1 MLKRIL
7 DIASDLVAGESMV
20 EEQNNSLFKK
30 YEIKPLPYRLDALE
44 PYISKDILDV
54 HYNGHHKGYVNTVNK
69 LVDRFE
75 SVVKGDAASYD
86 IQGIV
91 RGIVF
96 NLNGHKLHSLY
107 WNNMAE
113 EGKRGKPGGMI
124 ADLIEKQY
132 KSLDRFKQVLFE
144 TANSLPGT
152 GWTTLNYD
160 VENGNLQIMTYEN
173 HFMNQIAELPIVL
186 ILDEFE
192 HAYYLQYK
200 NKRADYVDAWWN
212 LINWDDV
219 ENRLQKAINRSKL

>member
-1 MLKRIL
+1 MTDEIPK
-7 DIASDLVAGESMV
+7 ES
-20 EEQNNSLFKK
+20 FKK
-30 YEIKPLPYRLDALE
+30 YELPRLPYNLDALE
-44 PYISKDILDV
+44 PYISKDIMDV
-54 HYNGHHKGYVNTVNK
+54 HYNGHHKGYVTTTNK

-75 SVVKGDAASYD
+75 GVVKGSTTSYD
-86 IQGIV
+86 LQGII
-91 RGIVF
+91 RNMVF

-107 WNNMAE
+107 WNNMAPE
-113 EGKRGKPGGMI
+113 SKSEGGPGGIVGDMI
-124 ADLIEKQY
+124 NKQY
-132 KSLDRFKQVLFE
+132 GNLDRFKQILFE

-160 VENGNLQIMTYEN
+160 VENGNLQLMTYEN

-200 NKRADYVDAWWN
+200 NKRADYVDAWWK

-219 ENRLQKAINRSKL
+219 EKRLRKAINRAEK

>member
-1 MLKRIL
+1 MAE
-7 DIASDLVAGESMV
+7 DIQKE
-20 EEQNNSLFKK
+20 LFKK
-30 YEIKPLPYRLDALE
+30 YELPRLPYNLDALE
-44 PYISKDILDV
+44 PYISKDIMDV
-54 HYNGHHKGYVNTVNK
+54 HYNGHHKGYVTTTNK

-75 SVVKGDAASYD
+75 GVVKGSTTSYD
-86 IQGIV
+86 LQGII
-91 RGIVF
+91 RGMVF

-107 WNNMAE
+107 WNNMTPE
-113 EGKRGKPGGMI
+113 SKSEGGPGGISGDMI
-124 ADLIEKQY
+124 NKQY
-132 KSLDRFKQVLFE
+132 GSLDRFKQILFE

-160 VENGNLQIMTYEN
+160 VENGNLQLMTYEN

-200 NKRADYVDAWWN
+200 NKRADYVDAWWK

-219 ENRLQKAINRSKL
+219 EKRLRKAINRTETEK